1 MTGTTEPFLLS
12 LRLRPDTAFPQIK
25 KRVPPRFRLGRPTR
39 PKPRRWTR
47 QCVVKVRAINCTNS
61 ARLSD
66 PDIATTG
73 CGESRSGWPTCF
85 SPERGKLLAD
95 MPADHS
101 DVRTARPLGEGH
113 RIGLSPT
120 KTARSVLLVAA
131 EAQPTLYEDRKSVV

>member
-47 QCVVKVRAINCTNS
+47 QCVVKVRATNCTNS

-95 MPADHS
+95 MPPAHS
-101 DVRTARPLGEGH
+101 HVRTARPLGEGH
-113 RIGLSPT
+113 RIVPYPT
-120 KTARSVLLVAA
+120 PSARSVLLVS
-131 EAQPTLYEDRKSVV
+131 PKTTP